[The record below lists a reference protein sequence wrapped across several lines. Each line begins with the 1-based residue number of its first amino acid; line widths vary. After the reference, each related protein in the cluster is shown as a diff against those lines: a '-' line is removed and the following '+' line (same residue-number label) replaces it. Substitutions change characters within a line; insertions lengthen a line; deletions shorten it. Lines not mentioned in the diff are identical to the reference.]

1 MLTLLR
7 RNRGF
12 SIFLGTQLVSNL
24 GDAVSSVIVP
34 LLVLQITRS
43 PVLVAAIALL
53 ETIPQLVLKLPFG
66 ALLDRWD
73 RRRTML
79 LADVARCI
87 LTLLVPVTAAAH
99 GPLLTVLFAVAV
111 PLSVADCLF
120 GAGFGAITPSLAG
133 REQAAAA
140 YALVEGGESLAWV
153 GGPIVAGLLVVT
165 IGGANALALDAVSF
179 LVSAVGLGLI
189 RGPARTA
196 AAFERPSLLHQL
208 QEGLRFLLGHRMLR
222 RGQLLWTLY
231 TAIGGGGIVTGLVY
245 VGSGGGAGGSALAPL
260 SVAAYAAGSA
270 LGTIAAGWRR
280 PGTPWLG
287 IGGCLTLLSLGAMLI
302 AIGPAPALL
311 GGALLFGLGEGY
323 FLVVYLTL
331 RAESTPDELMGRVS
345 GLAGLLSR
353 VAGGVG
359 VAWMGLALQWLRG
372 PGAFG
377 LLAALSLLLAGW
389 TVVIRSRVVVDA

>member
-7 RNRGF
+7 GNRGF

-43 PVLVAAIALL
+43 PVLVSAVALL
-53 ETIPQLVLKLPFG
+53 ETIPPLVLQLPFG

-79 LADVARCI
+79 LADVARCV
-87 LTLLVPVTAAAH
+87 LTMLVPLTAAAH
-99 GPLLTVLFAVAV
+99 GPLLAVLFAVAV

-120 GAGFGAITPSLAG
+120 GAGFAAITPSLAG
-133 REQAAAA
+133 REHAAAA

-153 GGPIVAGLLVVT
+153 AGPMIAGLLVVT
-165 IGGANALALDAVSF
+165 IGGANALALDALSF

-189 RGPARTA
+189 RKPARTA
-196 AAFERPSLLHQL
+196 AGSDRPSLVRELG
-208 QEGLRFLLGHRMLR
+208 EGLRFLLGHEMLR

-231 TAIGGGGIVTGLVY
+231 IAIGGGGIVAGLVY
-245 VGSGGGAGGSALAPL
+245 VGSRGGAGGPQLASL

-280 PGTPWLG
+280 PATPWYG
-287 IGGCLTLLSLGAMLI
+287 IGGCLGVLSLGAMLI
-302 AIGPAPALL
+302 AIGLAPAIL
-311 GGALLFGLGEGY
+311 GGALLFGLGEGF
-323 FLVVYLTL
+323 FLVVFLTL
-331 RAESTPDELMGRVS
+331 RAESTPDELMSRIS
-345 GLAGLLSR
+345 SLTGLLSR
-353 VAGGVG
+353 VAGGAG
-359 VAWMGLALQWLRG
+359 LAWMGLALQWLRG

-377 LLAALSLLLAGW
+377 LLAGLSLLLAGW
-389 TVVIRSRVVVDA
+389 TVFMRPRAVVHA